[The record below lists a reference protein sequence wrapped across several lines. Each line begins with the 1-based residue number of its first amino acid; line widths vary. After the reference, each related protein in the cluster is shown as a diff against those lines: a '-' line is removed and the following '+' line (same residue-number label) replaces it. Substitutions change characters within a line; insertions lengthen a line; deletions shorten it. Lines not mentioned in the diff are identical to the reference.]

1 VSVIRKVLP
10 HESEQ
15 IYDHLLR
22 LQSDDMRLRFG
33 GAMLKP
39 IAVAR
44 YVESIDWPRSI
55 AIGYWENERMRGVAQ
70 LALPNPARPWSP
82 AAADAAELALSV
94 ERDLQNNGIGT
105 QLLTRALL
113 SARNRLAK
121 RVFMFCIPENARM
134 RRVAAKCGLRME
146 FANGEVWA
154 STELSPPDQFT
165 VMAEA
170 WKDQLALV
178 DEMIERMAS

>member
-1 VSVIRKVLP
+1 MSVIRKVLP
-10 HESEQ
+10 HESGQ

-22 LQSDDMRLRFG
+22 LHADDMRLRFG
-33 GAMLKP
+33 GVMLKP

-44 YVESIDWPRSI
+44 YVESIDWPRSV
-55 AIGYWENERMRGVAQ
+55 AIGCWENERLRGVAQ
-70 LALPNPARPWSP
+70 LALPNPARPWS
-82 AAADAAELALSV
+82 AAATDAAELALSV
-94 ERDLQNNGIGT
+94 ERDLQNIGIGT

-113 SARNRLAK
+113 SARNHMVK

-134 RRVAAKCGLRME
+134 RRVAVKCGLRVA

-170 WKDQLALV
+170 WTDQLALV
-178 DEMIERMAS
+178 DEMIERIAG